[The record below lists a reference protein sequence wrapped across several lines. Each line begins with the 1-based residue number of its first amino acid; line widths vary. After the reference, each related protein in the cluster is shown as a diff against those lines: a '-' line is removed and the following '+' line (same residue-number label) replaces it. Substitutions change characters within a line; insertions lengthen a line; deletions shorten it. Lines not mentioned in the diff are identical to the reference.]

1 MRLQLFPHLLY
12 FIAMAIFGV
21 GDLITLDGLQSET
34 GKKLNG
40 KTAVV
45 RAAAPEGRL
54 EVKVENVKGTI
65 AAKPANIKIKSKLP
79 LPGKQDSQRGIV
91 MTQTGGARAQK
102 LVETLVRHDNG
113 YHPSDVMFMGE
124 ASSRFMQLGQFNFM
138 CFVAYQ
144 MEQLGG
150 MCGLTAMSLE
160 GEAEQVMFALLKAD
174 TMCLD
179 VILLMIYQTPL
190 ILPEDDIEKHPN
202 QNTFT
207 SYSTDSF
214 TPDQDG
220 PAYIQSMI
228 SGPIGLLEQL
238 AEYTHGDAFFGA
250 IRNTRFWHFL
260 VRRLLRI
267 MAREAQRTKDGIK
280 LGKKIRTVFAALCK
294 NDLNPKILE
303 ALRIGP
309 VNTLVAET
317 ILENE
322 KALDSPGTVKSN
334 LNAIFEY
341 AA

>member
-1 MRLQLFPHLLY
+1 MTIY
-12 FIAMAIFGV
+12 DV

-45 RAAAPEGRL
+45 RAPAPEGRF

-65 AAKPANIKIKSKLP
+65 AAKPANMNIKSKLS
-79 LPGKQDSQRGIV
+79 LPGKHDSQRGIV

-102 LVETLVRHDNG
+102 LTETLVRHDNG
-113 YHPSDVMFMGE
+113 HHPSDVMFMGE
-124 ASSRFMQLGQFNFM
+124 ASSRFMQLGQFNFSSFM
-138 CFVAYQ
+138 AYQ
-144 MEQLGG
+144 KEQLGG
-150 MCGLTAMSLE
+150 MCGLTAMCLE
-160 GEAEQVMFALLKAD
+160 GEAEQVMFALFKAD

-202 QNTFT
+202 QNAFT
-207 SYSTDSF
+207 SEGAESF

-238 AEYTHGDAFFGA
+238 ADYTHGMAFFGA
-250 IRNTRFWHFL
+250 IRKTRFWHFL
-260 VRRLLRI
+260 VRRLLRL

-280 LGKKIRTVFAALCK
+280 LGKKIRTIFAALCAD
-294 NDLNPKILE
+294 DLDPKILK

-322 KALDSPGTVKSN
+322 RALDSPGAVKSN
-334 LNAIFEY
+334 LVAIFEY
-341 AA
+341 T

>member
-1 MRLQLFPHLLY
+1 
-12 FIAMAIFGV
+12 MAIFDV

-45 RAAAPEGRL
+45 CAPAPEGRFQ
-54 EVKVENVKGTI
+54 VKIENVKGTI
-65 AAKPANIKIKSKLP
+65 ATKPANMKIKSKSP
-79 LPGKQDSQRGIV
+79 LPDKDDSHRGIV

-102 LVETLVRHDNG
+102 LTETLVRHDDG
-113 YHPSDVMFMGE
+113 YHPSDVVFMGE
-124 ASSRFMQLGQFNFM
+124 ASSRLMQLGQFNFLR
-138 CFVAYQ
+138 FVAYQ

-150 MCGLTAMSLE
+150 MCGLTAMSIE
-160 GEAEQVMFALLKAD
+160 GAAEQVMFALLKAD

-190 ILPEDDIEKHPN
+190 ILPEDDIEKHAN
-202 QNTFT
+202 QNAFT
-207 SYSTDSF
+207 SYSTDNF
-214 TPDQDG
+214 TPDQDS

-228 SGPIGLLEQL
+228 NGPIGLLEQL
-238 AEYTHGDAFFGA
+238 AEYTHGKAFFGA
-250 IRNTRFWHFL
+250 IRKTRFWHFL
-260 VRRLLRI
+260 VRRLLRV
-267 MAREAQRTKDGIK
+267 MAREAQRTKDGVK
-280 LGKKIRTVFAALCK
+280 LGKRIRTIFVALFAD
-294 NDLNPKILE
+294 DLDPKILK

-322 KALDSPGTVKSN
+322 KSLDSPGTVISN

-341 AA
+341 TS